1 MIYAYLRVSTDDQT
15 CQNQKLGIEQ
25 LALRLGFTI
34 DKYITDDGVSGV
46 KDPAKRNLGKLLRKM
61 KPGDILLCSE
71 ISRLGRK
78 LLMIMDILNTLTK
91 KDCLLYTVKDNFVL
105 GDNVQSKVLAFAF
118 SLVAELERDLISM
131 RTREALARLR
141 VSGKKLGRPVGSV
154 TRNHKLDPYYDR
166 IVRWYEHGWSKAKIA
181 RKCHCVDKTLRKYMR
196 KHDLI

>member
-25 LALRLGFTI
+25 LASRLGFTI
-34 DKYITDDGVSGV
+34 DKFITDDGVSGV
-46 KDPAKRNLGKLLRKM
+46 CDPNKRNLGRLLKKLQK
-61 KPGDILLCSE
+61 GDILLCSE

-78 LLMIMDILNTLTK
+78 LLMIMDILNTLAK

-141 VSGKKLGRPVGSV
+141 ASGKKLGRPVGAV

-166 IVRWYEHGWSKAKIA
+166 IERWYARGWSKAKIA
-181 RKCHCVDKTLRKYMR
+181 RKCHCVDKTLRRYML
-196 KHDLI
+196 KHNLI

>member
-25 LALRLGFTI
+25 LAQRLGLTI
-34 DKYITDDGVSGV
+34 DKFITDDGVSGV
-46 KDPAKRNLGKLLRKM
+46 CDPSKRNLGRLLRKM
-61 KPGDILLCSE
+61 QKGDVLLCSE

-78 LLMIMDILNTLTK
+78 LLMIMDILNTLAK

-141 VSGKKLGRPVGSV
+141 ASGKKLGRLVGSV